1 MPASRSRTEH
11 WWDCLRK
18 IHERGGAI
26 EISVARPGAENGA
39 AQEAGSDVVWRVKVV
54 SLTPEQIVVEQPA
67 AFGRAIDLCP
77 GVALVGAITV
87 GQNRWMFHTRTI
99 GSREDTGGPPGQRCL
114 ILAAPAGVERCT
126 RRAFYRI
133 STADLRLPPV
143 QCWPLL
149 DPTSVV
155 AAETANRLQIESLR
169 AAGATTVPPM
179 TGGDAPSPT
188 APPEPGSLLLPEVG
202 PLFKA
207 ALVNISGGGLGLR
220 LDRADAGA
228 LERRPHFWLRV
239 DLTPQIPAPVA
250 VTARLAHTHIDSA
263 QNVYAGMAF
272 EFAFNQAHRKFV
284 IDLFTGY
291 IDGLIR
297 SQLRGQ
303 AGRVAAA

>member
-26 EISVARPGAENGA
+26 EISVARPGADGDA
-39 AQEAGSDVVWRVKVV
+39 PQDAGSDVVWRVKVV
-54 SLTPEQIVVEQPA
+54 SLTPEQIVVEPPA
-67 AFGRAIDLCP
+67 AFGRAIELCP
-77 GVALVGAITV
+77 GVALVGALTV
-87 GQNRWMFHTRTI
+87 GQNRWMFHTRTV
-99 GSREDTGGPPGQRCL
+99 GYRDEGAAQRSL
-114 ILAAPAGVERCT
+114 VLAAPSGVERCT

-155 AAETANRLQIESLR
+155 AAETANRLQIESMR
-169 AAGATTVPPM
+169 SAGATTVPPL
-179 TGGDAPSPT
+179 T
-188 APPEPGSLLLPEVG
+188 APPEPGSLELPEVG
-202 PLFKA
+202 PLFRS

-297 SQLRGQ
+297 SQLDRGR
-303 AGRVAAA
+303 GRVTAA

>member
-26 EISVARPGAENGA
+26 EISVARPGAT
-39 AQEAGSDVVWRVKVV
+39 QTQDAGSDLVWRVKVV
-54 SLTPEQIVVEQPA
+54 ALTPDQIIVEQPA
-67 AFGRAIDLCP
+67 AFGRAIDLCA
-77 GVALVGAITV
+77 GVALIGALTV

-99 GSREDTGGPPGQRCL
+99 GYHESAGQRNL
-114 ILAAPAGVERCT
+114 VLEAPSGVERCT

-155 AAETANRLQIESLR
+155 AAEAANRLQIESLR
-169 AAGATTVPPM
+169 AAGATTTPPL
-179 TGGDAPSPT
+179 TADPK
-188 APPEPGSLLLPEVG
+188 APPEPESLLLPEVG
-202 PLFKA
+202 PLFTAK
-207 ALVNISGGGLGLR
+207 LVNISGGGLGLR
-220 LDRADAGA
+220 LDRSDAGA
-228 LERRPHFWLRV
+228 LDRRPHFWLRV

-297 SQLRGQ
+297 SQLGRG
-303 AGRVAAA
+303 RIAAA